1 MSLKK
6 NAIDFLED
14 TGLLRFITTG
24 LLLADVLTEIQI
36 KQKKNLS
43 AVVTQIPLHFSY
55 QFNLNENK

>member
-6 NAIDFLED
+6 NAVDILED

>member
-6 NAIDFLED
+6 NAVDILED

-36 KQKKNLS
+36 K
-43 AVVTQIPLHFSY
+43 
-55 QFNLNENK
+55 